1 VSKEERRLHLV
12 PRTPEQDAL
21 AQHQSEGKTRE
32 DNDGDDDEYSDLDQ
46 LERLESIR
54 EDMEEFGLTTLDEVI
69 ERIAVLNQKLD
80 NQ

>member
-1 VSKEERRLHLV
+1 MSREERRLHLV
-12 PRTPEQDAL
+12 PRQQRENKAREDDD
-21 AQHQSEGKTRE
+21 E
-32 DNDGDDDEYSDLDQ
+32 DNDEYSNLDQ

-69 ERIAVLNQKLD
+69 ERIAILNQKLD